1 MLRVVDAALSA
12 IEPYLW
18 IEIQTFFGDVGAILI
33 CLGSPRHPSEAM
45 TFHVVSRLQ
54 PLIHI
59 EFEPNKSKLAPL
71 PNCRSGFTPR

>member
-1 MLRVVDAALSA
+1 MLRGVDAALSA

-45 TFHVVSRLQ
+45 TLLH
-54 PLIHI
+54 
-59 EFEPNKSKLAPL
+59 FEWPHRPSA
-71 PNCRSGFTPR
+71 

>member
-45 TFHVVSRLQ
+45 TLLH
-54 PLIHI
+54 
-59 EFEPNKSKLAPL
+59 FEWPHRPSA
-71 PNCRSGFTPR
+71 